1 MRKFIPVL
9 AIAVLVLTSCR
20 TVVPIGYMQP
30 SAIDMGGYRNLA
42 VASAVPYGGPVPGY
56 RFVGYADVHA
66 AGLRIYSGY
75 ASSTAQRIADY
86 ATTELYSTLSA
97 SGFYNL
103 LPPDMTDA
111 VLEAGRYGT
120 DISEEFSRMGYD
132 AVLIP
137 RISSMSLDESIYS
150 IPRSR
155 WWTDDDGIR
164 HRCMVYDYGYIQTAS
179 IVYTLTVIDTSTGR
193 IAAVR
198 TFSDSE
204 TRRDQLDPYWHR
216 LDDPAY
222 LFRRMISSFNGG
234 ILRLFV
240 PLHREYDAALMAN
253 KPENAA
259 SEAAYEAVRDG
270 NTDSAL
276 AIFLSQWEE
285 SGHVPSGY
293 NAAVLIAAEGRFD
306 EALDLLSSVMEADE
320 SGDAR
325 DLYRALMAVRASD
338 EQAGMQISGESSAA
352 AGAVPDGNAVYD
364 MVMRR

>member
-1 MRKFIPVL
+1 MRKLIPVL
-9 AIAVLVLTSCR
+9 AIAVLVLASCR
-20 TVVPIGYMQP
+20 TIVPIGYMQP

-97 SGFYNL
+97 TGFYNL

-137 RISSMSLDESIYS
+137 RISSMSLNESIYS

-198 TFSDSE
+198 TFSDSV

-240 PLHREYDAALMAN
+240 PLYREYDAALMAN

-259 SEAAYEAVRDG
+259 SETAYEAARDG

-276 AIFLSQWEE
+276 GIFLSQWEE